1 MTPSPDSAPP
11 SHSDA
16 PVSPFNLADLWE
28 AVAEQVPERVALRC
42 AGSQRTYAELEE
54 RANRL
59 AHWFADQGVQ
69 PGQHIGLYL
78 QNCLEYVECMLA
90 AYKIRAVPIN
100 VNFRYVAEELRYLF
114 NDADLVGVVY
124 QPEYAERLAEIS
136 TDTPHL
142 RWSLSVGP
150 DYESA
155 LADSPPSRQF
165 GPRSGDD
172 HYVLYTGGTTGMP
185 KGVLWRQE
193 DAFFACMGG
202 GDPSRPE
209 ITSVDELV
217 ERISTEPTT
226 FLALAPLM
234 HAAGCWTVM
243 INLLSGNRV
252 AIWTGPL
259 DPAEV
264 WRTVER
270 ESVNATS
277 AVGDAVMRPLLD
289 AWDAFDEKPDV
300 RSLRVFS
307 SGGAPLSAAVRERF
321 LTTFSIP
328 LSDGYGS
335 SETGI
340 QAGRVFVG
348 PTGDGPEPQ
357 FVARQAV
364 VMDEATHEPVPPG
377 STKTGRV
384 ARTGRIP
391 LAYYND
397 PEKSAATFVEWDG
410 RRWSLT
416 GDMGTVAADGT
427 ITLLGRG
434 SICINTG
441 GEKVYPEE
449 VEAVLRKA
457 DDVYDVLVVGA
468 PDERWGQRVVAVVEA
483 ASGAALAEDDLR
495 QLARKYLAGYK
506 VPKQVVFVDKIVRSP
521 SGKADYRW
529 AAEVAAGD

>member
-1 MTPSPDSAPP
+1 MTPTPNRDQ
-11 SHSDA
+11 DDVT
-16 PVSPFNLADLWE
+16 VSPFNLADLWE
-28 AVAEQVPERVALRC
+28 AVADQVPERVALRC
-42 AGSQRTYAELEE
+42 AGAQRTFAELEE

-59 AHWFADQGVQ
+59 AHWFAAQGVQ

-124 QPEYAERLAEIS
+124 QPEYAERLTEVS
-136 TDTPHL
+136 PESPRL
-142 RWSLSVGP
+142 GWSLPIGP
-150 DYESA
+150 EYEKA
-155 LADSPPSRQF
+155 LTDSSPTRQF

-202 GDPSRPE
+202 ADPSRPE
-209 ITSVDELV
+209 ITSVAELV

-234 HAAGCWTVM
+234 HAAGSWTVM
-243 INLLSGNRV
+243 MYILSGNRAV
-252 AIWTGPL
+252 LWSGPL
-259 DPAEV
+259 DAAEV

-277 AVGDAVMRPLLD
+277 AVGDAVLRPLLD
-289 AWDAFDEKPDV
+289 AWDSFAQKPDV

-321 LTTFSIP
+321 LVTFTGLP

-364 VMDEATHEPVPPG
+364 VMDEDTHVPVPPG
-377 STKTGRV
+377 SDKTGRV

-391 LAYYND
+391 LGYYND

-457 DDVYDVLVVGA
+457 DAVYDVLVVGT
-468 PDERWGQRVVAVVEA
+468 PDERWGQRVVAVVEPTA
-483 ASGAALAEDDLR
+483 GATLSEDELR
-495 QLARKYLAGYK
+495 DLARQYLAGYK
-506 VPKQVVFVDKIVRSP
+506 VPKAVLFVEKIVRSP

-529 AAEVAAGD
+529 AAKVAAGA

>member
-1 MTPSPDSAPP
+1 MTTPP
-11 SHSDA
+11 A
-16 PVSPFNLADLWE
+16 TSPFNLADLWE
-28 AVAEQVPERVALRC
+28 SVSDEVPARVALRC
-42 AGSQRTYAELEE
+42 SGAERTFAQLEE

-59 AHWFADQGVQ
+59 AHWLIDRGVQ
-69 PGQHIGLYL
+69 PGQHVGLYL
-78 QNCLEYVECMLA
+78 QNCPEYVEAMLA

-114 NDADLVGVVY
+114 NDADLVGVLY
-124 QPEYAERLAEIS
+124 QPEYADRLAEVT
-136 TDTPHL
+136 TDTPRL
-142 RWSLSVGP
+142 GWSLAIGP
-150 DYESA
+150 DYEEA
-155 LADSPPSRQF
+155 LAASSPQRDF
-165 GPRSGDD
+165 GARSGDD

-209 ITSVDELV
+209 ITSVGELV
-217 ERISTEPTT
+217 ERIAPEQTT
-226 FLALAPLM
+226 FLTLAPLM

-243 INLLSGNRV
+243 IYLLGGNRV
-252 AIWTGPL
+252 VLWSGPL
-259 DPAEV
+259 DAAEV
-264 WRTVER
+264 WRTIER
-270 ESVNATS
+270 EAVTATS
-277 AVGDAVMRPLLD
+277 AVGDAVLRPLLD
-289 AWDAFDEKPDV
+289 AWDSFDPKPD
-300 RSLRVFS
+300 LRALQLFS
-307 SGGAPLSAAVRERF
+307 SGGAPLSPAVRERF
-321 LTTFSIP
+321 LATFPTIP

-364 VMDEATHEPVPPG
+364 VMDEETHEPVPPG
-377 STKTGRV
+377 STKVGRV

-391 LAYYND
+391 LGYYND

-427 ITLLGRG
+427 ISLLGRG

-449 VEAVLRKA
+449 VEAVLRRSDA
-457 DDVYDVLVVGA
+457 VYDVVVVGA
-468 PDERWGQRVVAVVEA
+468 PDERWGQRVVAVVEPTPGTDT
-483 ASGAALAEDDLR
+483 SEDELR
-495 QLARKYLAGYK
+495 DLARKYLAGYK
-506 VPKQVVFVDKIVRSP
+506 VPKAVVFVDHIVRSP

-529 AAEVAAGD
+529 AAGIAAGD